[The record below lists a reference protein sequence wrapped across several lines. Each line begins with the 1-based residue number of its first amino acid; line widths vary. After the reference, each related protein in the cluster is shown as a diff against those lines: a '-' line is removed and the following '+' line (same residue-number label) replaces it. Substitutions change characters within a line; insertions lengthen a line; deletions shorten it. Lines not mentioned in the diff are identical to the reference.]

1 MKTLLLLLVLSISTS
16 LLALN
21 DSQWMDALQNSGLT
35 FRKISIS
42 KDGRY
47 AAGLLSNFTNFCSKE
62 GADQLKLNKNTL
74 CYFEKKQGDFTLSAN
89 LNLSNFQGA
98 FRPTNF
104 PKNEYIYYVFVDVTG
119 VSCREFN
126 RVSDIPFANRETNRE
141 GVRDFRNEQIIYY
154 DKNGIRESRRPTRV
168 YRFTRQRHL
177 RRLNLNGDLQICE
190 PIENLFWKGN
200 SIYLFYDN
208 LTAFSVLQLNGEIS
222 SQQHIDY
229 TFPKGM
235 AFDKSHEIVQDKVT
249 EEFYFVVA
257 TNFSYLWYEL
267 DEENQSTRLLKKF
280 NDVWVNPN
288 WDLSMG
294 LLNYQ
299 YLRGNRYEQM
309 QEVLK

>member
-1 MKTLLLLLVLSISTS
+1 MKTLLLLLVLSFSTS

-47 AAGLLSNFTNFCSKE
+47 AAGLVGN
-62 GADQLKLNKNTL
+62 QNTL
-74 CYFEKKQGDFTLSAN
+74 CYFEKKIGEYHLNSN
-89 LNLSNFQGA
+89 LNLSDFQGA
-98 FRPTNF
+98 FRPKNF

-119 VSCREFN
+119 VTCREFN
-126 RVSDIPFANRETNRE
+126 RVSDIPCTDADTYRE
-141 GVRDFRNEQIIYY
+141 GITDFRNEQIIYY
-154 DKNGIRESRRPTRV
+154 DKNGIRKSRKPSRV
-168 YRFTRQRHL
+168 YRFTRQRSL
-177 RRLNLNGDLQICE
+177 RRLNLHGDLQICE

-200 SIYLFYDN
+200 NIYLFYDN

-235 AFDKSHEIVQDKVT
+235 SFDKSHEIVQDKVT

-257 TNFSYLWYEL
+257 TNFTYLWYEL